1 GASVEAARAD
11 LEALW
16 DAYLTE
22 VGMPR
27 DKRGSFSGLVLVPA
41 ARGANELRPT
51 YSEPLLI
58 VMGIVGVVL
67 LIGCA
72 NVANLLLA
80 RATARQ
86 NEIAVRLAIGAS
98 RGRLIRQLLPEG
110 GGLVSL
116 GARAGLLFAWWG
128 ASFLVAVLA
137 GPAERVVLEPHF
149 DLRILGFTAGVSIA
163 TALLFSLAPALR
175 ATRVDAAKPGQ
186 SGATPHNRLGRT
198 LVFVQGTF

>member
-1 GASVEAARAD
+1 MTIVGVTPPEFFGLQVGVPLDITLPMMLAGEGLQAQQRWWLSVIARVTPGATVEQARAD

-27 DKRGSFSGLVLVPA
+27 DKRGGFSGLVLVPA
-41 ARGANELRPT
+41 ARGANELRRA
-51 YSEPLLI
+51 YSDPLFI

-98 RGRLIRQLLPEG
+98 RSQTDSPAAHRRGRARVAGRSCRIAVRAVGHFLP
-110 GGLVSL
+110 
-116 GARAGLLFAWWG
+116 RCHAGR
-128 ASFLVAVLA
+128 
-137 GPAERVVLEPHF
+137 PR
-149 DLRILGFTAGVSIA
+149 
-163 TALLFSLAPALR
+163 
-175 ATRVDAAKPGQ
+175 
-186 SGATPHNRLGRT
+186 
-198 LVFVQGTF
+198 

>member
-1 GASVEAARAD
+1 M
-11 LEALW
+11 
-16 DAYLTE
+16 TE

-27 DKRGSFSGLVLVPA
+27 GSRTRGYFSGLVLVPA
-41 ARGANELRPT
+41 ARGANELRRA

-98 RGRLIRQLLPEG
+98 RGRLIRQLLTEG
-110 GGLVSL
+110 VVLVSL
-116 GARAGLLFAWWG
+116 GAAAGLLFARWG

-137 GPAERVVLEPHF
+137 GPARKGGAGAAFRSPRPGLYRRRVNRHGAALQPCA
-149 DLRILGFTAGVSIA
+149 GTAGDRTSTRRNQEVSSGR
-163 TALLFSLAPALR
+163 LL
-175 ATRVDAAKPGQ
+175 
-186 SGATPHNRLGRT
+186 RT
-198 LVFVQGTF
+198 VSVERSSSFK